1 MKHGIYY
8 AYWEKEWA
16 ADYTYYVDKVARL
29 GFDIL
34 EVGAAPLPDYTPEQI
49 RALRDCVKAN
59 GIELTAG
66 YGPTYD
72 HNLGSSDPAIRK
84 NAKEWFTRLFDVMAQ
99 LDIHL
104 IGGALYSYWPLDF
117 SKGVDKEGD
126 WKRSVEAMQDIAPVA
141 AQYGINMGMEVLNR
155 FENHILN
162 TAEEGVAF
170 VKEVGMDNIKV
181 MLDTFHMNIEES
193 SIGDA
198 IRTYAN
204 HGREDDEEPG
214 NVWLDK
220 RYTTPYKF
228 YQFWLNVSDEEAERY
243 IKIFTSLGREEIDA
257 LVAEHR
263 ADPGLRLLQKR
274 LGEEVTCMVH
284 SRADYET
291 ALEASGIL
299 FGKATKESLVKLD
312 EATLLGVFEGV
323 PQFEATRDQALGQ
336 KAVDLFAGT
345 TQCFASKG
353 EMRKLVQG
361 GGVSLNKEKLASPD
375 RIIESA
381 DLLAGKY
388 LLVQRGKKNYF
399 LIIVKA

>member
-198 IRTYAN
+198 IRTAGSLLGTFPYRRMQP
-204 HGREDDEEPG
+204 HGSRKRTHPLARDRQRAPG
-214 NVWLDK
+214 I
-220 RYTTPYKF
+220 
-228 YQFWLNVSDEEAERY
+228 S
-243 IKIFTSLGREEIDA
+243 G
-257 LVAEHR
+257 
-263 ADPGLRLLQKR
+263 
-274 LGEEVTCMVH
+274 M
-284 SRADYET
+284 T
-291 ALEASGIL
+291 ALWSWSPSSPWADRLARTSMCG
-299 FGKATKESLVKLD
+299 ATS
-312 EATLLGVFEGV
+312 A
-323 PQFEATRDQALGQ
+323 AAL
-336 KAVDLFAGT
+336 
-345 TQCFASKG
+345 
-353 EMRKLVQG
+353 
-361 GGVSLNKEKLASPD
+361 P
-375 RIIESA
+375 
-381 DLLAGKY
+381 
-388 LLVQRGKKNYF
+388 KNS
-399 LIIVKA
+399 